1 VVNAV
6 DVPPSSRRVRFGA
19 FEADLA
25 AGELHRQGVKVRL
38 SAQPFSVLAVLLERP
53 GDVVTREDLRQR
65 LWPADTYVDFDHG
78 LNAAVN
84 KLREALGD
92 SAGTPR
98 YIETLPRKGYR
109 FIAPVNANGDHGPA
123 AVATPAAEVPR
134 RTPMAVLALLAAGLT
149 AAAVALVALTI
160 GRRPAA
166 SAPTPPPIRSL
177 AVLPFANLSHDTSQ
191 EVFADG
197 MTDALICHLA
207 QIGSMRVISRT
218 SVMQFKDTR
227 KSLPEIGQALKV
239 DAVVEGTVLRSGDRV
254 AVSAKLVR
262 ASTDESLWAQ
272 NYEGLLGDV
281 LTLQGELAE
290 AIARQIRLEVTG
302 FASRA
307 RSVDPQ
313 AYEAYLWGRYYQDKQ
328 LGWATEKALPLFEQA
343 IARDPGFARAY
354 VGLAESAVYGY
365 PPKESMAK
373 ARAAAL
379 RAVELNPALAEAH
392 AALGLVQTYA
402 DHDWAA
408 AERSFKQAIELEPN
422 LSDAHHRYSLLL
434 AAVGRL
440 DQAVAESRRA
450 LDLDPLSSGVGHTLG
465 RLLYFSRDY
474 PAAIAQYRRTLERDP
489 QSFWARL
496 FLSIALEQ
504 TGAYREAATEWAR
517 AYEGV
522 LAGME
527 GPLPRV
533 PADLT
538 QTLAGAGTAEGY
550 REFLRKRT
558 QWEAKL
564 SSSAPVSSS
573 SVAMLYAKL
582 GEKDAALR
590 WLERSVESHTRD
602 LIFLNVEPA
611 YDSLRDDARFKDLVR
626 RVGLPT

>member
-1 VVNAV
+1 VANAV
-6 DVPPSSRRVRFGA
+6 GVPPSSRRVRFGV

-109 FIAPVNANGDHGPA
+109 FIAPVHANGDHGPVIVEERPA
-123 AVATPAAEVPR
+123 PGTPRPQTR
-134 RTPMAVLALLAAGLT
+134 YFALLTAMAIAASL
-149 AAAVALVALTI
+149 VLVALLP
-160 GRRPAA
+160 GRPRDLVPLAPPA
-166 SAPTPPPIRSL
+166 IRSL
-177 AVLPFANLSHDTSQ
+177 AVLPFANLNRDPSQ

-207 QIGSMRVISRT
+207 QLGSMRVISRT

-227 KSLPEIGQALKV
+227 KSLPEIGKALNV

-262 ASTDESLWAQ
+262 AATDESLWAQ

-281 LTLQGELAE
+281 LTLQGELAQ

-307 RSVDPQ
+307 RSVDPK

-343 IARDPGFARAY
+343 IASDPGFARAY

-434 AAVGRL
+434 AALGRL

-496 FLSIALEQ
+496 FLSVALEQ
-504 TGAYREAATEWAR
+504 TGAYREAATEWTR
-517 AYEGV
+517 AHEAAP
-522 LAGME
+522 AGTE
-527 GPLPRV
+527 VSLPRV
-533 PADLT
+533 PIGLA

-564 SSSAPVSSS
+564 LPGAPVSSS
-573 SVAMLYAKL
+573 SLAMLYAKL
-582 GEKDAALR
+582 GDKDAALR
-590 WLERSVESHTRD
+590 WLERSVESGTRD
-602 LIFLNVEPA
+602 VIFLNVEPA
-611 YDSLRDDARFKDLVR
+611 YDSLRGDPRFQALVR
-626 RVGLPT
+626 RVELP